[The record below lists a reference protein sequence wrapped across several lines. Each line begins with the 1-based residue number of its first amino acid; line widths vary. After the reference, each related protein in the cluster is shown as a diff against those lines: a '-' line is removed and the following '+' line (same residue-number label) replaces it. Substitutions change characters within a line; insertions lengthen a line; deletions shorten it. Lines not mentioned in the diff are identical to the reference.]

1 MPPIQCVRLRHK
13 SRLGG
18 SASTSVSMLAP
29 VVVKPD
35 MTSNRASVKLGVKPD
50 SQSGS
55 APTRL
60 IAIQPRETAAKPS
73 FEYID
78 LSCGFTQQ
86 DTSPAASAKLADRA
100 NAVPTP
106 SPEINASAVGMSIN
120 APTASSTQPTK
131 YLTML

>member
-1 MPPIQCVRLRHK
+1 MCKAAPQEQARRQRLNVGQYACAGRGK
-13 SRLGG
+13 AGYDLKQ
-18 SASTSVSMLAP
+18 SVGEARRKARYP
-29 VVVKPD
+29 K
-35 MTSNRASVKLGVKPD
+35 R
-50 SQSGS
+50 
-55 APTRL
+55 
-60 IAIQPRETAAKPS
+60 RETAAKPS